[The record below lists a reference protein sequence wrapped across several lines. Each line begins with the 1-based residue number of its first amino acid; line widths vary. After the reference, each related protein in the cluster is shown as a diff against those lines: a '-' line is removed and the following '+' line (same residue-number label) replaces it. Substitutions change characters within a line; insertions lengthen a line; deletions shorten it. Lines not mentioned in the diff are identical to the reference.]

1 MQPAAQFWQAGGFYT
16 YGYNV
21 FSAWSNALMATVLV
35 TGSEGNLG
43 PYIVRRLNESHPNWK
58 VLRIKHRKGA
68 CVFDPGM
75 NRFEGD
81 LRDPALLEKVFADHH
96 VDYVI
101 HAASQ
106 SYSHSGYR
114 AHPFNVI
121 ENDTTSLLNVLR
133 HSGSASKLVYLSSA
147 LLYEH
152 SNRSPLVEDDT
163 GHMPAPTSSYGVAKY
178 FGEHAVR
185 MFGLEYGV
193 PITIW
198 RPFNIVSPL
207 EPHDG
212 DGRHV
217 FVDFFR
223 RLLIERVSEFSVLG
237 SGNQVRCFIWVQD
250 AANCIVDNLDN
261 RESNDQIFNLA
272 RDEPLTLLQLK
283 DLLLDLGREA
293 GVLPTDYDPPTIRS
307 GVFSGVES
315 EVRIPSVAKLKER
328 LGWEST
334 TTVRD
339 CFSQFIEEKLRT

>member
-1 MQPAAQFWQAGGFYT
+1 
-16 YGYNV
+16 
-21 FSAWSNALMATVLV
+21 MATVLV

-43 PYIVRRLNESHPNWK
+43 PYMVRRLRESRPNWK
-58 VLRIKHRKGA
+58 VLRIKHRKGTCA
-68 CVFDPGM
+68 FDSGSD
-75 NRFEGD
+75 RYEGD
-81 LRDPALLEKVFADHH
+81 LRDPALLKRVFSEHRVSH
-96 VDYVI
+96 VV

-106 SYSHSGYR
+106 SYSHAGYR
-114 AHPFNVI
+114 SHPFQVL
-121 ENDTTSLLNVLR
+121 ENDTASLLNLLR
-133 HSGSASKLVYLSSA
+133 HSESASKFVYLSSA

-152 SNRSPLVEDDT
+152 TDRSPLEEDDT
-163 GHMPAPTSSYGVAKY
+163 ERVPAPTSSYGTAKR

-185 MFGLEYGV
+185 MFGLEHCV
-193 PITIW
+193 DFTIW

-223 RLLIERVSEFSVLG
+223 RLLIERVPEFSVLG

-250 AANCIVDNLDN
+250 AANCIVDNLD
-261 RESNDQIFNLA
+261 EKKSNGQTLNLA

-293 GVLPTDYDPPTIRS
+293 GVLSTDYDPPTVRR
-307 GVFSGVES
+307 GEFSGVES
-315 EVRIPSVAKLKER
+315 EARIPSVAKLREV
-328 LGWEST
+328 LGWQSA

-339 CFSQFIEEKLRT
+339 CFRQFIEEKLRT